1 MSCYFMFFKGKYRHT
16 RRKMVGLIQSLQ
28 IVAKCPKD
36 MPLLPICK
44 IPQRIKIKNSVVE
57 IRIRLN
63 INAPHQAAMTALV
76 NTRQNVSQFGSCSA
90 IRSRGCAGGCS
101 LAGRDGVCGLLVSGL
116 AARRNAETA
125 CVKRLASSYSA
136 AAAAADSCTSDAFC
150 CVTRSISETAN
161 AT

>member
-1 MSCYFMFFKGKYRHT
+1 
-16 RRKMVGLIQSLQ
+16 MVGLIQSLQ

-76 NTRQNVSQFGSCSA
+76 NTRQNVSSLDLVQQFA
-90 IRSRGCAGGCS
+90 VVAVPVV
-101 LAGRDGVCGLLVSGL
+101 AHWQDGMVFAV
-116 AARRNAETA
+116 
-125 CVKRLASSYSA
+125 YW
-136 AAAAADSCTSDAFC
+136 
-150 CVTRSISETAN
+150 
-161 AT
+161 